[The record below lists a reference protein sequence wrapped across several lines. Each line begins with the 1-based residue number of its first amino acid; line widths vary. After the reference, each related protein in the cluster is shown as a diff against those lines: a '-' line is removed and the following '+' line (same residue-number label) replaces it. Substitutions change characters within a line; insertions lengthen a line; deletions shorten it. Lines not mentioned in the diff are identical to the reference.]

1 MTAPQPVTRIR
12 SSLVRRPLLSAREVE
27 VLLTWLSSD
36 SKSRAAQELFVSE
49 STLDTHITRIRS
61 KYASVGRSAPTKA
74 ALFARALQDGLTT
87 LDEW

>member
-1 MTAPQPVTRIR
+1 MIAFEPVSPAGAT
-12 SSLVRRPLLSAREVE
+12 LVSRPLLSTREVQ
-27 VLLTWLSSD
+27 VLLTWLAAD
-36 SKSRAAQELFVSE
+36 SKAQAARELFVSQ
-49 STLDTHITRIRS
+49 STLNTHIARIRL